1 VLEYPEAGAMMV
13 GVAMLAFVA
22 GYLVGSVVLALTAL
36 ALAPASLLRR
46 LFRTASR

>member
-1 VLEYPEAGAMMV
+1 MGGAMFE
-13 GVAMLAFVA
+13 VAVLAFVA